1 MRTRKYTKKSV
12 KVTADEIAN
21 TEKQHSLQSQI
32 NFKVRKLGEFARLEN
47 TVECLK
53 IQKETG
59 CSDIEAG
66 VRHYWFQQYGVD
78 PMIKSKSEW
87 QSALKLAKKSQELFG
102 RQNIAQPTDN

>member
-1 MRTRKYTKKSV
+1 MRTRKYNKKSV
-12 KVTADEIAN
+12 KVTEDEIAN

-47 TVECLK
+47 SFECLK
-53 IQKETG
+53 IQKATG

-78 PMIKSKSEW
+78 PMIKSKTEW
-87 QSALKLAKKSQELFG
+87 QSALNIAKKAQLLFG
-102 RQNIAQPTDN
+102 KQKIAKPTDN